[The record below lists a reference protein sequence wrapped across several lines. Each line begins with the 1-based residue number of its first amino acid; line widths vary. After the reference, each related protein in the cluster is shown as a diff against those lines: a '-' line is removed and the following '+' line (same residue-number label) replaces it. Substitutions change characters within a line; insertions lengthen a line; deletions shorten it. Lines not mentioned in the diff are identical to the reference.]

1 MTKLQETLALKPMNA
16 FQIAAISMCVLL
28 NIVDGFDILVMA
40 FTAQHVSS
48 EWGLS
53 ASELGALFSAGII
66 GIAIGSMIIAPQAD
80 KVGRRTIILLCLVIS
95 GIGMTLS
102 GLSESA
108 FQLGALR
115 AITGLGV
122 GGLLTCS
129 NIIASEYASQ
139 KWKGL
144 AVTILASG
152 VALGATFGGM
162 LAIVLIENF
171 GWRSVFLFGGISTFV
186 MIPMVIGLL
195 PESLDFLLTRQP
207 KDSLMRVNKLARR
220 LDLEEVTAL
229 PQRSTEVSQKPKA
242 LFSGLIEGKWLKT
255 SVCIW
260 LAFFMTMFTFYFVMS
275 WTPKLLATSGLS
287 AKEGITGGLLLSAG
301 GIIGSAAIGLLSARF
316 TIVQVL
322 ASFMGLNAVLM
333 FSFAF
338 FSSVSSLAFLI
349 GFFLGFTVY
358 ACMGGLY
365 AAVAILYEPGLRA
378 TALGFATG
386 IGRAGGILSPLIA
399 GILIDWQF
407 KSQTLFILYGFA
419 MVLGCIAILTAN
431 RHSHAKSSVSS
442 SPAETTANS

>member
-1 MTKLQETLALKPMNA
+1 MTKLQETLARKPMNA
-16 FQIAAISMCVLL
+16 FQVAAISMCVLL

-53 ASELGALFSAGII
+53 ASELGGLFSAGII
-66 GIAIGSMIIAPQAD
+66 GIAIGSMVIAPQAD
-80 KVGRRTIILLCLVIS
+80 KLGRRTIILLCLVIS

-108 FQLGALR
+108 IQLGALR
-115 AITGLGV
+115 AITGIGI

-162 LAIVLIENF
+162 LAIVLIEHF
-171 GWRSVFLFGGISTFV
+171 GWRSVFLFGGVCTFL
-186 MIPMVIGLL
+186 MIPLVIALL

-207 KDSLMRVNKLARR
+207 KNSILRINKLARR
-220 LDLEEVTAL
+220 LGLDELSSL
-229 PQRSTEVSQKPKA
+229 PQRNAQGLQKSKS
-242 LFSGLIEGKWLKT
+242 LFLGLVQGKWLRT

-260 LAFFMTMFTFYFVMS
+260 IGFFMTMFTFYFVMS

-301 GIIGSAAIGLLSARF
+301 GIIGSAAIGFLSARF

-322 ASFMGLNAVLM
+322 ACFMGLNAALM

-338 FSSVSSLAFLI
+338 FSSVPSFAFLI
-349 GFFLGFTVY
+349 GFFLGFTIY

-399 GILIDWQF
+399 GVLIDWQF
-407 KSQTLFILYGFA
+407 KSQTLFIIYGVA
-419 MVLGCIAILTAN
+419 MILGCIAVLMAN
-431 RHSHAKSSVSS
+431 RHSHVTTSASSTEPRSATGS
-442 SPAETTANS
+442 